1 MLFKDQF
8 ENQARDQIKTTPLM
22 QVVNESDF
30 VGFSF
35 DVKYQKVSF
44 VTNDFWKMEAHGVP
58 HNSFLIAAPFN
69 KEHFISTEEID
80 QELILLRVISECKI
94 PNEDIWLQTRV
105 DKIKSLKD
113 IDLNAPSNVSL
124 NFDRYSKNE
133 MGFNGLE
140 CRILG
145 TFYEEN
151 GEMNFGADLENYYGT
166 KSLYIY
172 KPKAKSLQN
181 IVNFIDPL
189 RKKSIIE
196 ELNRNGISTNNHD
209 EAAQYEIGTIRYT
222 STNRMQSK
230 VPAVNVM
237 VNPFD
242 FIARRTATFGM
253 TRTGKSNTVKTLIK
267 AINQNCHSH
276 NITLSQIVFDLNGE
290 YAFPNVQDSS
300 TEGKKVSISNE
311 IPDSIVYTIN
321 SKVEE
326 SSKIKQLKFNFYN
339 NLILAHEFIVSLLN
353 VSPSAK
359 ATDIET
365 FMNMDISAW
374 YDEDAPINIK
384 NRAESNKTLYKYL
397 LYLIG
402 CNSTEVRLKIPFSK
416 TALTKAMKLINN
428 LIGEIDDEITSIEN
442 ENKRVPSKLNT
453 KKKDLSELNI
463 SLKNIIDNINS
474 NYDLEEFGLK
484 LAQIDEIDRL
494 IKIPSSTSG
503 DLIKDDTANLMNIIH
518 QKNSKN
524 SPYLGF
530 ISIKK
535 VRASAYHNESSNDY
549 IQEIIHDMV
558 KGKTIVL
565 DISNGSQEI
574 RDRITKKIVEKIFYY
589 NLEEF
594 TKGNFPPKVILYVE
608 EAHNLIGKDM
618 DITNIWPRTAKE
630 GAKYGIGMVYSTQE
644 PSSINKNILSNT
656 ENWFVTHLNNEDE
669 IKILSK
675 YYDFGDFKESLL
687 KAKDVG
693 FARIK
698 TMSQNFVIPVQI
710 KKFEGDV

>member
-1 MLFKDQF
+1 MSFKNEF
-8 ENQARDQIKTTPLM
+8 ENQARDQIKDNPLM
-22 QVVNESDF
+22 QIVNESDF

-35 DVKYQKVSF
+35 DVKYQKVSL
-44 VTNDFWKMEAHGVP
+44 VTNDFWKMEAFGVP

-69 KEHFISTEEID
+69 KENFIGAEEID

-113 IDLNAPSNVSL
+113 TDLDAQANVSL
-124 NFDRYSKNE
+124 DFDRYSKNE
-133 MGFNGLE
+133 MGFTGLE

-145 TFYEEN
+145 TFYEES
-151 GEMNFGADLENYYGT
+151 GELNFGADLENYFGT

-172 KPKAKSLQN
+172 KPQANSLQN

-196 ELNRNGISTNNHD
+196 ELKRDGIDTTNYNN
-209 EAAQYEIGTIRYT
+209 ANQYEIGTIRYT

-230 VPAVNVM
+230 VPSVNVM

-242 FIARRTATFGM
+242 FISRRTATFGM

-267 AINQNCHSH
+267 AINKNCSVH

-300 TEGKKVSISNE
+300 SDGKKVSISNE
-311 IPDSIVYTIN
+311 IPNSIVYTIN

-326 SSKIKQLKFNFYN
+326 TSEIKQLRFNFFN
-339 NLILAHEFIVSLLN
+339 NLVLAHEFIVSLLN

-365 FMNMDISAW
+365 FMNMDVSAW
-374 YDEDAPINIK
+374 YDEDAPRNIK
-384 NRAESNKTLYKYL
+384 TRAESNKTLYKYL

-402 CNSTEVRLKIPFSK
+402 CHSNTLTLKIPFSK
-416 TALTKAMKLINN
+416 TALQNAARNLNN
-428 LIGEIDDEITSIEN
+428 LIAEVTDEITSYTDEGKRIPAKLTARSRELTELSTSLAAIIN
-442 ENKRVPSKLNT
+442 DLNKA
-453 KKKDLSELNI
+453 
-463 SLKNIIDNINS
+463 
-474 NYDLEEFGLK
+474 YDLDEFGAN
-484 LAQIDEIDRL
+484 LAKIDEIDRL
-494 IKIPSSTSG
+494 IKIPSSSGG
-503 DLIKDDTANLMNIIH
+503 DLIKDDTAILMNIIN

-535 VRASAYHNESSNDY
+535 VRASVYHNENSKDY
-549 IQEIIHDMV
+549 VEEIIKDMIA
-558 KGKTIVL
+558 GKTIVL

-574 RDRITKKIVEKIFYY
+574 RDRITKKIVEKIFYN
-589 NLEEF
+589 NLDEF

-618 DITNIWPRTAKE
+618 DLTDIWPRTAKE
-630 GAKYGIGMVYSTQE
+630 GAKYGIGLVYSTQE

-710 KKFEGDV
+710 KKFEGGE

>member
-1 MLFKDQF
+1 MSFKNEL
-8 ENQARDQIKTTPLM
+8 ENQARDQVKTNPLM
-22 QVVNESDF
+22 QIVNESDF

-35 DVKYQKVSF
+35 DVKYQKVSL

-69 KEHFISTEEID
+69 KENYIGAEEID

-113 IDLNAPSNVSL
+113 IDLDAQSNVSL
-124 NFDRYSKNE
+124 DFDRYSKNE
-133 MGFNGLE
+133 MGFTGLE

-145 TFYEEN
+145 TFYEES
-151 GEMNFGADLENYYGT
+151 GELNFGADLENYYGT

-172 KPKAKSLQN
+172 KPKAESLQN
-181 IVNFIDPL
+181 IVNFIDPS
-189 RKKSIIE
+189 RKKSIID
-196 ELNRNGISTNNHD
+196 ELQRNGISVQNYDSAN
-209 EAAQYEIGTIRYT
+209 QYEIGTIRYT

-230 VPAVNVM
+230 VPSVNVM

-267 AINQNCHSH
+267 AISNNCESH

-290 YAFPNVQDSS
+290 YAFPNVQDTSS
-300 TEGKKVSISNE
+300 DGRKVSISNE
-311 IPDSIVYTIN
+311 IPNSIVYTIN

-326 SSKIKQLKFNFYN
+326 SSEIKQLRFNFYN
-339 NLILAHEFIVSLLN
+339 NLVLAHEFIVSLLN

-374 YDEDAPINIK
+374 YDQDAPRNIK
-384 NRAESNKTLYKYL
+384 SRAESNKILYKYL

-402 CNSTEVRLKIPFSK
+402 CHSTNIRLKIPFSK
-416 TALTKAMKLINN
+416 TALQGAARLINN
-428 LIGEIDDEITSIEN
+428 LVGETEDEIASYESDG
-442 ENKRVPSKLNT
+442 KRVPSKLNA
-453 KKKDLSELNI
+453 KLRGLNDLLS
-463 SLKNIIDNINS
+463 SLQGIIDNLNS
-474 NYDLEEFGLK
+474 TYDSDEFGLK
-484 LAQIDEIDRL
+484 LAILDEVDRL
-494 IKIPSSTSG
+494 VKIPSSSGG

-535 VRASAYHNESSNDY
+535 VQASVYHNEGSKDY
-549 IQEIIHDMV
+549 IQEIINDMIA
-558 KGKTIVL
+558 GKTIVL

-574 RDRITKKIVEKIFYY
+574 RDRITKKIVEKIFYH

-618 DITNIWPRTAKE
+618 NLTDIWPRTAKE
-630 GAKYGIGMVYSTQE
+630 GAKYGIGLVYSTQE

-675 YYDFGDFKESLL
+675 YYDFGDFRESLL

-710 KKFEGDV
+710 KKFEGGK